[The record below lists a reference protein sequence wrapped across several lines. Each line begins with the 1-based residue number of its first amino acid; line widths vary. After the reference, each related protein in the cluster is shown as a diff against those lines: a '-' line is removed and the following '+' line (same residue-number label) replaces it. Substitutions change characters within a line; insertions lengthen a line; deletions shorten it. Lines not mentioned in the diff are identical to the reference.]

1 MPPSEHGYALIAHKS
16 QKKRREKKKQEE
28 KKKKNS
34 DPKNEGLG
42 MYVVVCERNDQ
53 EK

>member
-1 MPPSEHGYALIAHKS
+1 MCPLLNMAMLSSLVKA
-16 QKKRREKKKQEE
+16 KRKEEE
-28 KKKKNS
+28 KKEEEKINS
-34 DPKNEGLG
+34 DPENEEGLG